1 MHFDGVTSRLTCL
14 VTDLSRMALTV
25 VDDDGDA
32 VRCRWAEA
40 SRQEC
45 ASVCHSLSPADV
57 TLNQVSLILILTG
70 SSLTCIPSPLLPV
83 VLYATI
89 L

>member
-1 MHFDGVTSRLTCL
+1 MPNKL
-14 VTDLSRMALTV
+14 VRMAVDLAV

-45 ASVCHSLSPADV
+45 GSVCHSLSPVDV
-57 TLNQVSLILILTG
+57 TLNQVSLTLILTG
-70 SSLTCIPSPLLPV
+70 SSLTCML
-83 VLYATI
+83 
-89 L
+89 